1 VTEEIKTWVKGHS
14 GLTAFLVGEALTI
27 AAILASI
34 IAYAVR
40 MDTRIETLEVRGS
53 PHIERL
59 EHRMTTTEAETAS
72 NKNSINRIVDVMTRE
87 LNKGDRK

>member
-1 VTEEIKTWVKGHS
+1 MTDDVKTWAKS
-14 GLTAFLVGEALTI
+14 NPGLATFLIGEALTI
-27 AAILASI
+27 AAILASL